1 MSNKGLLIVSF
12 GTSHMDARAKQ
23 IEPIVQK
30 LQSGFPDYKIYEAY
44 TSQMI
49 LSILKKEQNI
59 SIFNLTEAFS
69 QMKKDGITDVVVQPT
84 HVIPGI
90 ENDNMLDAVEQYKPD
105 FRSIVVGNP
114 LLYATKDYEYIVE
127 TLGKYF
133 SENGHLDGRAVIL
146 MGHGTSHYTNS
157 SYCALEYMFRA
168 KGYEQVFVATV
179 EAFPDLEQ
187 VMIQLRQENYQQLSL
202 FPFMIVAGD
211 HAKNDMAGDA
221 EDSFQSILMKEGY
234 DVTSYLKGLGEFE
247 TIQDLFVA
255 HAQAALE
262 CAQ

>member
-12 GTSHMDARAKQ
+12 GTSHMDARIKQ

-30 LQSGFPDYKIYEAY
+30 LQAEFQDYKIYEAY

-59 SIFNLTEAFS
+59 SILNLTEAFAK
-69 QMKKDGITDVVVQPT
+69 MKEDGITDIIVQPT

-90 ENDNMLDAVEQYKPD
+90 ENDNMLDVVEQYKAE
-105 FRSIVVGNP
+105 FQSIVVGNP
-114 LLYATKDYEYIVE
+114 LLYATKDYEYIVDS
-127 TLGKYF
+127 LGKYF
-133 SENGHLDGRAVIL
+133 SENGYLNEQAVVL

-168 KGYEQVFVATV
+168 RGYEQVFVATV

-187 VMIQLRQENYQQLSL
+187 VIIQLRQGNYHHLSL
-202 FPFMIVAGD
+202 FPFMIVAGE
-211 HAKNDMAGDA
+211 HAKNDMAGEA
-221 EDSFQSILMKEGY
+221 EDSFQSILVKEGY

-247 TIQDLFVA
+247 EIQDLFVA
-255 HAQAALE
+255 HAKAALDY
-262 CAQ
+262 AH